1 MGPVPPM
8 TSAVLIGPLWH
19 AGASIRLTMA
29 LTCVLGYRMESTTQY
44 QGVANVA
51 TKAGERLDFDG
62 GVQVIVTKGGEGDV
76 TASSGGEGLKV
87 GKRYQDED
95 TGIEVLVTKPGAVT
109 LQCNGKD
116 MALQEP
122 KKTKSAD

>member
-1 MGPVPPM
+1 MRH
-8 TSAVLIGPLWH
+8 SAV
-19 AGASIRLTMA
+19 AFT
-29 LTCVLGYRMESTTQY
+29 ESFTNM
-44 QGVANVA
+44 GVHNVA
-51 TKAGERLDFDG
+51 TKAGDRLDFDG
-62 GVQVIVTKGGEGDV
+62 GVQVIVTKGGEGDI
-76 TASSGGEGLKV
+76 THNDGGEGLKG

-116 MALQEP
+116 MELQEP

>member
-1 MGPVPPM
+1 MPY
-8 TSAVLIGPLWH
+8 SAV
-19 AGASIRLTMA
+19 AFT
-29 LTCVLGYRMESTTQY
+29 ESFTNM
-44 QGVANVA
+44 GVHNVA
-51 TKAGERLDFDG
+51 TKAGDRLDFDG
-62 GVQVIVTKGGEGDV
+62 GIQVIVTKGGEGDV
-76 TASSGGEGLKV
+76 THSDGGEGLKV

-116 MALQEP
+116 MQLQEP

>member
-1 MGPVPPM
+1 M
-8 TSAVLIGPLWH
+8 
-19 AGASIRLTMA
+19 
-29 LTCVLGYRMESTTQY
+29 
-44 QGVANVA
+44 A

-62 GVQVIVTKGGEGDV
+62 GVQVIVTKGGEADIS
-76 TASSGGEGLKV
+76 ASDGGEGLKV
-87 GKRYQDED
+87 GKRYQDEGS
-95 TGIEVLVTKPGAVT
+95 GIEVLVTKPGAVT

>member
-1 MGPVPPM
+1 MGVR
-8 TSAVLIGPLWH
+8 I
-19 AGASIRLTMA
+19 
-29 LTCVLGYRMESTTQY
+29 
-44 QGVANVA
+44 VA
-51 TKAGERLDFDG
+51 TKAGDRLDFDG
-62 GVQVIVTKGGEGDV
+62 GVQVIVTK
-76 TASSGGEGLKV
+76 GGEGLKV

-116 MALQEP
+116 MQLQEP

>member
-1 MGPVPPM
+1 M
-8 TSAVLIGPLWH
+8 
-19 AGASIRLTMA
+19 
-29 LTCVLGYRMESTTQY
+29 
-44 QGVANVA
+44 A
-51 TKAGERLDFDG
+51 TKAGKRLDFDS
-62 GVQVIVTKGGEGDV
+62 GVQVIVTKGGEAEISASAGGD
-76 TASSGGEGLKV
+76 GLKV

-95 TGIEVLVTKPGAVT
+95 SGIEVLVTKPGAVT